1 MQTGW
6 VKLHRKSIDSRV
18 FSDAELWKMWTW
30 CLMRANHADRYFEG
44 VCVPRGSFVTGTR
57 SAAVDLNSAI
67 ATIHRRF
74 KKLESWGLIEVKP
87 ERDFTIITVC
97 KYETYNDPQSTI
109 ETPAERERNANG
121 TPAKHRRNA
130 RETPVEPIKN
140 YQELQEPRELENSNS
155 SEPPE
160 AASKPAPPPLPS
172 MLDFPTVGNSPTWS
186 LTMPVVQ
193 SLRSA
198 FPSMDILAECRK
210 AKAWCEA
217 NPTKRKTS
225 RGMQKFL
232 FAWMERNQNRG
243 SPKGGGLFDQTDPR
257 GTFATANNYLNSGNG
272 P

>member
-18 FSDAELWKMWTW
+18 FSDAELWKLWTW

-44 VCVPRGSFVTGTR
+44 VLIPRGSFVAGTR
-57 SAAVDLNSAI
+57 SAAEILGSSPTTVHRQWKRLAEWNMISLKAERGFTVI
-67 ATIHRRF
+67 TICNF
-74 KKLESWGLIEVKP
+74 
-87 ERDFTIITVC
+87 D
-97 KYETYNDPQSTI
+97 TYNGDESED
-109 ETPAERERNANG
+109 ETPMERKRNADE
-121 TPAKHRRNA
+121 TLMKRARNA
-130 RETPVEPIKN
+130 DETRMEPNKN
-140 YQELQEPRELENSNS
+140 YQELQEPRELEKTNSL
-155 SEPPE
+155 EPPK
-160 AASKPAPPPLPS
+160 AASKPAAPPLPS
-172 MLDFPTVGNSPTWS
+172 MLDFPTVGDSPTWS

-217 NPTKRKTS
+217 NPTKRKTP